1 LFLANSIELVFASLH
16 WNTPPFDDGE
26 AKFNGLAKDDGQD
39 WRPKN
44 KIFTTVSP
52 PGAKLDGMKKNK
64 RRNSAAQ
71 KRAFAQSATEDGR
84 A

>member
-1 LFLANSIELVFASLH
+1 MHSLIG
-16 WNTPPFDDGE
+16 WGKVMMESNILPYDGE

-64 RRNSAAQ
+64 RRNGAAQ